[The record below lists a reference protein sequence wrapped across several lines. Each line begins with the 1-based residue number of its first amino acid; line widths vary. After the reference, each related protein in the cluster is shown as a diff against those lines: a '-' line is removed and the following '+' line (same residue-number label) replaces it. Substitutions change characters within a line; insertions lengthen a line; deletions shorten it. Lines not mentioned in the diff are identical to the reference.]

1 MHRVAAWTHGVAAC
15 HTYGCRRGLCS
26 LLATHLPGRSPDE
39 CGDRLERLHVQM
51 AAGAA
56 ARGSVCFC
64 GSDRHLDGSR
74 IPFDGSWVQCD
85 GCRLWCHRQ
94 CAGLKQ
100 TKAACDNVECACS
113 LLRTYYSLL
122 TTHYSL
128 LITHYV
134 LLTYHLPLT
143 PYPLPLTPYPLPLT
157 PYPLPLTTYH
167 LPLATQ
173 VRMPRVQCTRGEHDE
188 AVPPQRHTR
197 GGQGGGPLRHSGVHA
212 ARLPSGEP

>member
-128 LITHYV
+128 CTTH
-134 LLTYHLPLT
+134 
-143 PYPLPLTPYPLPLT
+143 LPLT
-157 PYPLPLTTYH
+157 PYPLPLTTYP
-167 LPLATQ
+167 LPLTTYHLL
-173 VRMPRVQCTRGEHDE
+173 PRYACPACSAHEASTTKRSRPSVTLEEGKEAGLCGTPECT
-188 AVPPQRHTR
+188 
-197 GGQGGGPLRHSGVHA
+197 
-212 ARLPSGEP
+212 LPDYHQASRE